1 MLNLF
6 SIWEEFGMDYKTI
19 LVHIDG
25 SRHLTA
31 TMELASQLAIGHE
44 AHLIGVTT
52 TGVSR
57 YLYESF
63 APSIEPAGLAP
74 YLDTLQ
80 HEADER
86 AQRFEAFAQHAGVAS
101 FEKRV
106 TDDEPAGALAMQAR
120 YADLVVLGQYD
131 PDGEVSSVYA
141 DVPEYVAM
149 NGGCPVLVVPY
160 AGNYAPSLERVLIG
174 WNASPEASKAVRQ
187 ALPFLRLA
195 KIVEIAIFNGE
206 EQGEAL
212 GEQPGADI
220 ALFLSR
226 HGIKNID
233 VRQERIDGD
242 VGEALLSLAANL
254 QSELLVM
261 GCYGHSRFR
270 EIFLSGASRTVL
282 RSMTLPTL
290 LAH

>member
-1 MLNLF
+1 
-6 SIWEEFGMDYKTI
+6 MDYKTI

-25 SRHLTA
+25 SRRA
-31 TMELASQLAIGHE
+31 AARMEFAAQLANDHE

-63 APSIEPAGLAP
+63 APGIEPAGLAP
-74 YLDTLQ
+74 YLGTLQ
-80 HEADER
+80 REAEER
-86 AQRFEAFAQHAGVAS
+86 AQRFEAFAQRAGVAS

-106 TDDEPAGALAMQAR
+106 TDDDPAGALAMQAR
-120 YADLVVLGQYD
+120 YADLVVLGQHD
-131 PDGEVSSVYA
+131 PDSEVSSVYA
-141 DVPEYVAM
+141 DVPEYVTM

-160 AGNYAPSLERVLIG
+160 AGNVAPPLERVLIG

-187 ALPFLRLA
+187 ALPFLRRA
-195 KIVEIAIFNGE
+195 KIVEVAIFNGE
-206 EQGEAL
+206 EQWDAL
-212 GEQPGADI
+212 GAQPGADI

-226 HGIKNID
+226 HGVNID

-254 QSELLVM
+254 QSDLLVM

-270 EIFLSGASRTVL
+270 EIFLSGSSRMVL